1 MLQVKSLDSVKILS
15 VNYNALI
22 DNIKNACDKIRVEN
36 NQVQKTLLFGSFQN
50 RNYTPDSDIDI
61 LVVVAHDNHDFLER
75 RDQFINYFKD
85 IPFDVNI
92 IVYTENEINKMLAR
106 ESLFLKNILAE
117 ACEL

>member
-1 MLQVKSLDSVKILS
+1 MYTLETPTLKSKWNERLSSTGIMFWLRKTSILYS
-15 VNYNALI
+15 
-22 DNIKNACDKIRVEN
+22 
-36 NQVQKTLLFGSFQN
+36 LFGSFQN

-92 IVYTENEINKMLAR
+92 IVYTENEINKML
-106 ESLFLKNILAE
+106 EKGNLFLKNILAE
-117 ACEL
+117 AREL